1 MITGIFAEAPN
12 SFQMSII
19 LVGMRVK
26 PAMIDRNV
34 IRVTNLGINRR
45 SIQQVAEYES

>member
-12 SFQMSII
+12 SFQTSII

-26 PAMIDRNV
+26 PAMERNV